1 MDETLFYFVDDNRQR
16 QGPCSPAQLAELITS
31 DTLVWTEGM
40 AEWTPACEVPAL
52 AAMFERTQIIDPV
65 PPTFVPEE
73 PYYAPEPEPQ
83 KKSNVGLIIALVAA
97 VVVAL
102 AAVGYIIYSNNTTKI
117 SDTSYGQNTEMV
129 DVAGT
134 PAASEASAA
143 APAPEEPAPAP
154 APASPYGQH
163 SLSGSISKYPITMN
177 IHIGSDGSVYGSY
190 RYTKGGYV
198 MDING
203 DFDGSNMV
211 LNESE
216 PGKEEY
222 TGDFDGHWNGRTY
235 SGTFTRYR
243 DGKQMSFTISE

>member
-40 AEWTPACEVPAL
+40 AEWTPAGEVPAL
-52 AAMFERTQIIDPV
+52 AAMFERTQIIDPM

-129 DVAGT
+129 DVAET
-134 PAASEASAA
+134 PVDSKGSAA
-143 APAPEEPAPAP
+143 APAPEAPTPTP

-163 SLSGSISKYPITMN
+163 NLSGSISKYPITMN

-243 DGKQMSFTISE
+243 DGKQMSFSMSK

>member
-129 DVAGT
+129 NVADT
-134 PAASEASAA
+134 PAASQTSSPAVEEKPA
-143 APAPEEPAPAP
+143 APAPEPVN
-154 APASPYGQH
+154 PYGQH
-163 SLSGSISKYPITMN
+163 HLSGKVSNARFTIDMSVS
-177 IHIGSDGSVYGSY
+177 SDGSVRGTLCYPRYNDVMEIYGDYS
-190 RYTKGGYV
+190 GG
-198 MDING
+198 IL
-203 DFDGSNMV
+203 S
-211 LNESE
+211 LEESE
-216 PGKEEY
+216 YDSP
-222 TGDFDGHWNGRTY
+222 TGRLSGSWNGKSYKGTY
-235 SGTFTRYR
+235 YRYR
-243 DGKQMSFTISE
+243 DGKQMSFSMSK